1 MKAVSGV
8 PAAANPTQSVA
19 FPGPLAMT
27 NARAAPSATTPLL
40 APSTTIDVGGGGGGG
55 GGGSGGGGG
64 GGGGGGVLDPTT
76 TAKLSPVRKRAACAP
91 GTATPS
97 YFT

>member
-1 MKAVSGV
+1 MMKAVSGV

-19 FPGPLAMT
+19 FPGPLAMV
-27 NARAAPSATTPLL
+27 NARAAPSATTALSAPL
-40 APSTTIDVGGGGGGG
+40 TMIDVDV
-55 GGGSGGGGG
+55 GGGG